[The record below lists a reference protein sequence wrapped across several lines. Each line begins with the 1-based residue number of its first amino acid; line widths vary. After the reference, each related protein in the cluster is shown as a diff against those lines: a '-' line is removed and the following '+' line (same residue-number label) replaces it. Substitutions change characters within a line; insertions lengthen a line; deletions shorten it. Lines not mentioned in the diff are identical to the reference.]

1 MMQFAC
7 PLAFAA
13 LLLPLIVWYAVPAA
27 KGLHGD
33 ALRVPFLR
41 DLAKINLKSGSIWG
55 GLSADNAKLFSPVR
69 LAVYLVYALVITALA
84 RPQWVGEPVRVHNF
98 SRDILLVMDIS
109 TSMEEPDFA
118 LNGRPVS
125 RLSAVKK
132 VAGEFIDK
140 RGEDRIGLVLFGTR
154 AYLQAPITFDK
165 AAVKQILYAMQA
177 GMAGNSTAIGDALG
191 LALKS
196 LKDSGNLDKKIII
209 LLTDGENNDGSVT
222 LPQAVKLAKEAGVK
236 IYTIGVGG
244 DGSDF
249 ASFFGLRMDGGG
261 VDEAGLRQIARDTEG
276 TYFRAKNTASLQK
289 VYAAI
294 DELEPTENEDT
305 FVQEVREFYYIPL
318 LAALA
323 LAAFLVLL
331 KRRADNV

>member
-1 MMQFAC
+1 M
-7 PLAFAA
+7 
-13 LLLPLIVWYAVPAA
+13 
-27 KGLHGD
+27 
-33 ALRVPFLR
+33 ALRL
-41 DLAKINLKSGSIWG
+41 
-55 GLSADNAKLFSPVR
+55 
-69 LAVYLVYALVITALA
+69 
-84 RPQWVGEPVRVHNF
+84 
-98 SRDILLVMDIS
+98 
-109 TSMEEPDFA
+109 
-118 LNGRPVS
+118 
-125 RLSAVKK
+125 
-132 VAGEFIDK
+132 
-140 RGEDRIGLVLFGTR
+140 
-154 AYLQAPITFDK
+154 
-165 AAVKQILYAMQA
+165 
-177 GMAGNSTAIGDALG
+177 AGNSTAIGDALG

-249 ASFFGLRMDGGG
+249 ASFFGLRMGGGG

>member
-1 MMQFAC
+1 M
-7 PLAFAA
+7 
-13 LLLPLIVWYAVPAA
+13 
-27 KGLHGD
+27 
-33 ALRVPFLR
+33 
-41 DLAKINLKSGSIWG
+41 
-55 GLSADNAKLFSPVR
+55 
-69 LAVYLVYALVITALA
+69 
-84 RPQWVGEPVRVHNF
+84 
-98 SRDILLVMDIS
+98 
-109 TSMEEPDFA
+109 
-118 LNGRPVS
+118 
-125 RLSAVKK
+125 
-132 VAGEFIDK
+132 
-140 RGEDRIGLVLFGTR
+140 LFGTR

-222 LPQAVKLAKEAGVK
+222 LPQAVKLVKEAGVK

-249 ASFFGLRMDGGG
+249 ASFFGLRMGGGG
-261 VDEAGLRQIARDTEG
+261 VDEAGLRQIASDTEG

>member
-1 MMQFAC
+1 MTHFAY
-7 PLAFAA
+7 PWAFAA
-13 LLLPLIVWYAVPAA
+13 LLLPFVVWYILPAA

-33 ALRVPFLR
+33 ALRVPFLK
-41 DLAKINLKSGSIWG
+41 DLARINLKSGSIWG
-55 GLSADNAKLFSPVR
+55 GMSSDTVKLTSP
-69 LAVYLVYALVITALA
+69 LWLGTYLVYALLITALA
-84 RPQWVGEPVRVHNF
+84 RPQWAGEPVRTHNF

-109 TSMEEPDFA
+109 TSMEEPDFV
-118 LNGRPVS
+118 LNNRPVS
-125 RLSAVKK
+125 RLNAVKK

-196 LKDSGNLDKKIII
+196 LKDADNPDEKIII

-222 LPQAVKLAKEAGVK
+222 VPQAVKLAKEAGVK
-236 IYTIGVGG
+236 VYTIGVGS

-249 ASFFGLRMDGGG
+249 ASFFGLRMGGG
-261 VDEAGLRQIARDTEG
+261 VDDSSLKQIAAETDG

-289 VYAAI
+289 VYEAI
-294 DELEPTENEDT
+294 DKLEPTENEDS
-305 FVQEVREFYYIPL
+305 FVQEIRELYYIPL
-318 LAALA
+318 LAALG
-323 LAAFLVLL
+323 LAALL
-331 KRRADNV
+331 ALLNRRAGNV

>member
-1 MMQFAC
+1 MTHFAY
-7 PLAFAA
+7 PLAW
-13 LLLPLIVWYAVPAA
+13 LLLVLPVIVWYAFPAA

-33 ALRVPFLR
+33 ALRVPFLK

-55 GLSADNAKLFSPVR
+55 GLHSDNAKLASLPFGM
-69 LAVYLVYALVITALA
+69 AYLVFALLTAALA
-84 RPQWVGEPVRVHNF
+84 RPQWVGEPIRIHNF

-109 TSMEEPDFA
+109 TSMEEPDFV

-125 RLSAVKK
+125 RLTAVKK

-140 RGEDRIGLVLFGTR
+140 RTEDRVGLVLFGTR

-191 LALKS
+191 LSLKS
-196 LKDSGNLDKKIII
+196 LKDNDNLDKKIII

-222 LPQAVKLAKEAGVK
+222 LPQAIKLAKEAGVK
-236 IYTIGVGG
+236 IYTIGVGS
-244 DGSDF
+244 DGNDF
-249 ASFFGLRMDGGG
+249 ASFFGLRMGGGG
-261 VDEAGLRQIARDTEG
+261 VDETSLKQIAEDTEG

-289 VYAAI
+289 IYGAI
-294 DELEPTENEDT
+294 DKLEPTENEDT
-305 FVQEVREFYYIPL
+305 YVQEVKELYYIPL
-318 LAALA
+318 LAALG
-323 LAAFLVLL
+323 LAVLLVIL
-331 KRRADNV
+331 KRRNV

>member
-69 LAVYLVYALVITALA
+69 LAVYLIYALVITALA

-196 LKDSGNLDKKIII
+196 LKDSGNLDKKNHYSA
-209 LLTDGENNDGSVT
+209 D
-222 LPQAVKLAKEAGVK
+222 
-236 IYTIGVGG
+236 
-244 DGSDF
+244 
-249 ASFFGLRMDGGG
+249 
-261 VDEAGLRQIARDTEG
+261 
-276 TYFRAKNTASLQK
+276 
-289 VYAAI
+289 
-294 DELEPTENEDT
+294 
-305 FVQEVREFYYIPL
+305 
-318 LAALA
+318 
-323 LAAFLVLL
+323 
-331 KRRADNV
+331 RRRK

>member
-69 LAVYLVYALVITALA
+69 LAVYLIYALVITALA

-109 TSMEEPDFA
+109 TSMEEPDFT

-244 DGSDF
+244 
-249 ASFFGLRMDGGG
+249 